1 MIQVYSPGNEDF
13 TKNGDC
19 TLLPE
24 TASVHAVLS
33 GAWSAELVH
42 PIDVEGR
49 WRYLVEEAVVKMPS
63 FNGDQL
69 FRIRKPEKSDMGVV
83 CTMEP
88 IFYDARNVFLDD
100 VRPTAMTGQE
110 ALNYLCTGTPFSGVS
125 NIIFRGTAY
134 YEYKNLLEALLG
146 DEDNAFVNRWGGEP
160 IFDNYTVTINAR
172 AGSDH
177 NVEIRYGKN
186 IPANGMD
193 IEPAMTSVVTRIYR

>member
-49 WRYLVEEAVVKMPS
+49 WRYLVEEAVIKMPS

-110 ALNYLCTGTPFSGVS
+110 ALNYLCTGTPFPEYPTSFSAVRHTT
-125 NIIFRGTAY
+125 NIKTCS
-134 YEYKNLLEALLG
+134 KLCL
-146 DEDNAFVNRWGGEP
+146 
-160 IFDNYTVTINAR
+160 
-172 AGSDH
+172 
-177 NVEIRYGKN
+177 
-186 IPANGMD
+186 
-193 IEPAMTSVVTRIYR
+193 AMKITRL